1 MTSTSPFDL
10 TSDSPKKFEPKSP
23 DIPYEEWAK
32 GQANT
37 QTSPEKFEP
46 KSPDITYEEW
56 AKGQKNTQTDTLR
69 PPPSGN
75 RLKIPEV
82 THSARN
88 DTPSGT
94 PGNAIRTNDLR
105 WEMKSLNLF
114 PSFCETDQK
123 TTPIKGYAYLRE
135 KSPSQ
140 AQNKTR
146 VTPSGSE
153 KERGVERIGEIRD
166 HFQKKGEDFTVFSP
180 KALRDLAEKN
190 IKILPESYPCVYR
203 AIVHSAAN
211 RGIPLD
217 EKYRKN
223 PEYLKHRVLEYIDEF
238 KDKISQHKV
247 ETFPGMC
254 HLHRKKNAW
263 YNEIVEDIESDGSS
277 ESEAKLCIIGLVLKK
292 RLIMFD
298 ICTGKIKEFTGT
310 PPWDRTD
317 ACEGDPIYIA
327 CKNETTCLLRYS
339 NSDKKFNLFVD
350 DSRHIL
356 PTAPMREIDHK
367 FSGLCQTII
376 EMDSSSKYTYVE
388 EFKIFDKIGF
398 WFKKSSLGQKF
409 RVDIKCCQFDDC
421 VILNISPYQNISEL
435 EIEDEIWH
443 SRTGDVKDVILTVCR
458 HELKGYVC
466 EDGQTLTLTAQSDQA
481 QAIRLLLESFKPR
494 ACY

>member
-1 MTSTSPFDL
+1 MNTKFHIDL
-10 TSDSPKKFEPKSP
+10 TSDSPEKFEPKSP
-23 DIPYEEWAK
+23 DITYEEWEK
-32 GQANT
+32 GQTNT

-56 AKGQKNTQTDTLR
+56 AKGQKNTQTDALR

-82 THSARN
+82 THSDRN
-88 DTPSGT
+88 NTPSGT

-114 PSFCETDQK
+114 PSFCGTDESK
-123 TTPIKGYAYLRE
+123 IPIDGFELLRR

-153 KERGVERIGEIRD
+153 KERGAQRIGEIRD
-166 HFQKKGEDFTVFSP
+166 HFQKEGKDFAVFSFE
-180 KALRDLAEKN
+180 ALDELARENVRILAE
-190 IKILPESYPCVYR
+190 SYTCEYS
-203 AIVHSAAN
+203 AIVNSAAN
-211 RGIPLD
+211 FGISLD
-217 EKYRKN
+217 EKYKKN
-223 PEYLKHRVLEYIDEF
+223 PEYLKHKVLEYIDEF

-254 HLHRKKNAW
+254 NLHWKKNAW
-263 YNEIVEDIESDGSS
+263 YTEIFEDIQSDGSS
-277 ESEAKLCIIGLVLKK
+277 ESKAKLCIIGLVLGKK
-292 RLIMFD
+292 VKMFD
-298 ICTGKIKEFTGT
+298 ICTGEIKEFKGT
-310 PPWDRTD
+310 PPWDETD
-317 ACEGDPIYIA
+317 ACETDTIYIA
-327 CKNETTCLLRYS
+327 CKDKTSGLRYS
-339 NSDKKFNLFVD
+339 SYDKKFIPIVD

-367 FSGLCQTII
+367 FLYLCQTII
-376 EMDSSSKYTYVE
+376 GMDSSSKYTYVE
-388 EFKIFDKIGF
+388 EFKVSDKIVF

-409 RVDIKCCQFDDC
+409 RVSIKCCQFDDC
-421 VILNISPYQNISEL
+421 VILDISPYQNISEL